1 MFRFVFVSI
10 ILLIGGCA
18 NAEYTPTPGAAR
30 YTAYGGEV
38 QVLSGFPAEGSFE
51 RLGILVAKGVRLSE
65 KEDLIEKLKKEA
77 ADRGANAIVL
87 QGDVKIRR
95 GSGGSVEQLLGAFAL
110 RLK

>member
-1 MFRFVFVSI
+1 MIRLILVSMV
-10 ILLIGGCA
+10 LLTGGCA
-18 NAEYTPTPGAAR
+18 NAEYTPAPGAAH
-30 YTAYGGEV
+30 YAAYRGEV
-38 QVLSGFPAEGSFE
+38 KVLSGFPAEGSFE

-65 KEDLIEKLKKEA
+65 KEELIEKLKKEA

-95 GSGGSVEQLLGAFAL
+95 GSGGSPEKLLGAFAL